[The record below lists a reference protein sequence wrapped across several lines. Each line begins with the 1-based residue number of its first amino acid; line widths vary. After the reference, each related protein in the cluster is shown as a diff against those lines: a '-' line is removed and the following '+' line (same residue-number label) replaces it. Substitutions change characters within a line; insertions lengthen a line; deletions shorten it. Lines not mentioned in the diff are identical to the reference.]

1 MSDYY
6 CEEHR
11 YNPPLNSVLR
21 FCPYCLGAEDPA
33 PEADSTSES
42 SLKFQDGIC
51 HDCESPDLCIQD
63 NGCHNTGKVFSQN
76 DRPTCEAALS
86 DQWKPIEKPEDV
98 SDIHRPVVLWYPSHD
113 AILCGAWDH
122 SIEEWRE
129 WITDCPIVDNKP
141 THWMPLPA
149 PPMSDK

>member
-1 MSDYY
+1 MITT
-6 CEEHR
+6 EEFER
-11 YNPPLNSVLR
+11 WWNQEGSAINPTA
-21 FCPYCLGAEDPA
+21 FED
-33 PEADSTSES
+33 TSEHVKRVS
-42 SLKFQDGIC
+42 EIAWANGHYMATVTNLK
-51 HDCESPDLCIQD
+51 
-63 NGCHNTGKVFSQN
+63 SQ
-76 DRPTCEAALS
+76 
-86 DQWKPIEKPEDV
+86 QWKPIEKPEDV

>member
-21 FCPYCLGAEDPA
+21 FCPYCLGDKAPA
-33 PEADSTSES
+33 PEANSTSES

-86 DQWKPIEKPEDV
+86 DQWKPIETYPKNGKEFMCIDTSGNIDIQWHPMVPAPED
-98 SDIHRPVVLWYPSHD
+98 Y
-113 AILCGAWDH
+113 
-122 SIEEWRE
+122 
-129 WITDCPIVDNKP
+129 